1 MGINFTEITPTTISI
16 SVSFD
21 GYESGVYYSMTV
33 TWEMLNPCSRSE
45 SENKL
50 YKEVSNKTSY
60 TIRDLDE
67 GSEYNISV
75 NVSNRAGNGIGH
87 TTVYT
92 VETGNEINPFTLHC
106 YHFCFILVPS
116 AAPSGVSA
124 VAGVFNIT
132 LTWEQVECAH
142 RNGNITEY
150 EVYLWREGTGV
161 SNFTTNKTIFTFTEL
176 LPSRTYKFGVAA
188 VNGAGIG
195 VYKNMTSTTMPRN
208 TILIL

>member
-1 MGINFTEITPTTISI
+1 MGINFTEIKPTKISI

-33 TWEMLNPCSRSE
+33 TWEILNPCSRRE
-45 SENKL
+45 HKL
-50 YKEVSNKTSY
+50 HKEVSNKTSY

-124 VAGVFNIT
+124 DVGVFNIT
-132 LTWEQVECAH
+132 LRWGQVECAH

-150 EVYLWREGTGV
+150 EVYFWREGTGV

-176 LPSRTYKFGVAA
+176 LPSRTYTFGVAA

-195 VYKNMTSTTMPRN
+195 VYKNMTATTMPRN

>member
-1 MGINFTEITPTTISI
+1 MGINFTEITPTNISI

-33 TWEMLNPCSRSE
+33 TWEMLNPCRSE

-60 TIRDLDE
+60 TIEDLDE

-106 YHFCFILVPS
+106 YYFCFILVPS

-132 LTWEQVECAH
+132 LRWEQVECAH

-176 LPSRTYKFGVAA
+176 LPSITYTFGVAA

-195 VYKNMTSTTMPRN
+195 VYKNMTATTMPRN

>member
-1 MGINFTEITPTTISI
+1 
-16 SVSFD
+16 
-21 GYESGVYYSMTV
+21 MTV
-33 TWEMLNPCSRSE
+33 TWEILNPCRSE

-92 VETGNEINPFTLHC
+92 AEAGNEINPFTLHC

-116 AAPSGVSA
+116 APPSGVSA
-124 VAGVFNIT
+124 DAGVFNIT
-132 LTWEQVECAH
+132 LTWGEVECAH

-150 EVYLWREGTGV
+150 EVYLWRGV

-176 LPSRTYKFGVAA
+176 LPSITYTFGVAA

-195 VYKNMTSTTMPRN
+195 VYKNMTATTMPRN